1 MRHNPIR
8 ASLCSSESTAAIP
21 VKMAGITTSGNI
33 TITPTTKQQHLIA
46 QLTPHP
52 LWKSSPLNP
61 KTLRRRSATSTS
73 TAQTRLVYMP
83 TNRPRHL
90 QTLLST
96 SPISAPTAPPVR
108 IASVSGSTPRPP
120 SPQPPRARPTAN
132 SSQTV
137 RIQPVHS
144 DIPAFR
150 PVATAPI
157 ALSRGARTRIVRCYA
172 DSIRA

>member
-1 MRHNPIR
+1 MRHSQIR
-8 ASLCSSESTAAIP
+8 ASLCSSESTAATP

-33 TITPTTKQQHLIA
+33 TITPITKQQHLIS

-52 LWKSSPLNP
+52 LWKSSPLSP
-61 KTLRRRSATSTS
+61 KTLRRQSATSTS
-73 TAQTRLVYMP
+73 TAQIPPAYMP

-90 QTLLST
+90 QTRLST
-96 SPISAPTAPPVR
+96 SPTSAPTAPPVR
-108 IASVSGSTPRPP
+108 IASVSESTPRLPL
-120 SPQPPRARPTAN
+120 PQPPHARLTAN

-150 PVATAPI
+150 PAETAQT